1 MRALGDAAA
10 VVAYGGFA
18 VLSVVLAVIDLRTH
32 RLPHAIVLP
41 SYPVA
46 WILLGLASV
55 VHRDGGAFLRATIGM
70 LVLFVGYA
78 LLRLVQPGG
87 MGGGDVTLAGLVGFL
102 LGYLGWDPLLV
113 GAIAGFL
120 VGGLFSLVL
129 IAVRRADRKTAVPF
143 GPWMLLG
150 AWIGIA
156 VHGLTG

>member
-1 MRALGDAAA
+1 MVVGDVAIG
-10 VVAYGGFA
+10 VAYAGFA
-18 VLSVVLAVIDLRTH
+18 VVSVVLALIDLRVH

-46 WILLGLASV
+46 WVLLATASLV
-55 VHRDGGAFLRATIGM
+55 RGDGGAFLRALIGM
-70 LVLFVGYA
+70 AALFGFYL

-87 MGGGDVTLAGLVGFL
+87 LGGGDVTLAGLIGFL
-102 LGYLGWDPLLV
+102 LAYLGWDPLLV

-120 VGGLFSLVL
+120 VGGLFSLVVL
-129 IAVRRADRKTAVPF
+129 AARRLDRRARIPF

-156 VHGLTG
+156 SHALLA